1 MLSNFPEN
9 QRQKME
15 ANLDTLAVSANVTI
29 SFVAF
34 ATIIATLR
42 RTLGERPSPLQR
54 LLVRW
59 FTESGMLVVSIQLLP
74 LVLAAFW

>member
-42 RTLGERPSPLQR
+42 RTLGERLSPLQR

-59 FTESGMLVVSIQLLP
+59 FTESGMLVVSIQVLP
-74 LVLAAFW
+74 LVLAAF

>member
-42 RTLGERPSPLQR
+42 RTLGERLSPLQR

-59 FTESGMLVVSIQLLP
+59 FTESGMLVVSIQVLP
-74 LVLAAFW
+74 LVLHL